1 MTTLQE
7 TRTGYLLTNKEK
19 NRTVE
24 IRRNRTN
31 HLWSIHLAYY
41 ENKWSNNL
49 NIRTYL
55 DVTKEKAFGYI
66 DRKRKEYDK

>member
-19 NRTVE
+19 NRTVK
-24 IRRNRTN
+24 IRRNRVN
-31 HLWSIHLAYY
+31 DLWSIHLAYY

>member
-1 MTTLQE
+1 MTTLEQ

-24 IRRNRTN
+24 IRRNRAN
-31 HLWSIHLAYY
+31 DLWTIYLAYY
-41 ENKWSNNL
+41 ENRWTDNL

-66 DRKRKEYDK
+66 DRKRKEYNK

>member
-1 MTTLQE
+1 MTTLEQ

-24 IRRNRTN
+24 IRRNRAN
-31 HLWSIHLAYY
+31 DLWTIYLAYY
-41 ENKWSNNL
+41 ENKWTNNL

-55 DVTKEKAFGYI
+55 DVTAKKAFDYI